1 MLVAI
6 IPTLIFKQPLNEWVY
21 RALVLL
27 VISCPC
33 AIAISTPVSIVSAI
47 TAGTKN
53 GIIIKGGEYIEAL
66 AEIKAV
72 MFDKTGTLTE
82 GKLEISKINTLNN
95 FKENEMIEIACSLEN
110 QSKHPIAKA
119 FNEYQKK

>member
-66 AEIKAV
+66 ADIKAV

-82 GKLEISKINTLNN
+82 GKLEISNINTLNN
-95 FKENEMIEIACSLEN
+95 FK
-110 QSKHPIAKA
+110 
-119 FNEYQKK
+119 